1 MLIVRAV
8 TQQVIPTS
16 QPSWWLEDV
25 DLTWKTI
32 IFNVVGNYSEVN
44 RECLLNSNSVIE
56 FGGKK
61 QNAELQFEF
70 QTINVYNLQ

>member
-1 MLIVRAV
+1 M
-8 TQQVIPTS
+8 
-16 QPSWWLEDV
+16 

-44 RECLLNSNSVIE
+44 RECLLNSNSIIE